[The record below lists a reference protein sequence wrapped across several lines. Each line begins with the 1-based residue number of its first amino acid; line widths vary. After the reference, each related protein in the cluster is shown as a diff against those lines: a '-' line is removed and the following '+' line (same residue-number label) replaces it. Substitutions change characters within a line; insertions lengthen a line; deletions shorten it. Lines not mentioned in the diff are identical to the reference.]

1 MGNLDLY
8 EKVRSVPENAKKKIQ
23 AGRTKGFTDINP
35 MWRIKTLTEQF
46 GICGIGWYFKV
57 INKWTEKEG
66 EETAA
71 FVEIELYIKVDGE
84 WSMPIYGTGGSR
96 FATKERGGIYVSD
109 ECYKMATTD
118 ALSVA
123 CKHIGIG
130 ADVYFEQDIS
140 KYNTKETN
148 MISDKEKN
156 YILSEVRRSGA
167 KLQKIL
173 ARYKITDLDN
183 MTKANYEEAIEI
195 LSKYETIPPPCPD
208 QPKEPEDNPELPFR

>member
-123 CKHIGIG
+123 CKHLGIG
-130 ADVYFEQDIS
+130 ADVYFERDIS

-148 MISDKEKN
+148 VISDEEKN
-156 YILSEVRRSGA
+156 YILSEVKRSGA

-173 ARYKITDLDN
+173 ARYKIIDLDH
-183 MTKANYEEAIEI
+183 MTKANYEDAVEI
-195 LSKYETIPPPCPD
+195 LSKYETLPPPCPEPP
-208 QPKEPEDNPELPFR
+208 QEPEDNPELPFR